1 MTPASPAVPAI
12 KKKAE
17 FVPFSD
23 KLTKSLQDVSKTIED
38 NKETLDTIQGL
49 GIELTQAISAISVS
63 ALKYANMVNNI
74 LDTILPVVEKLPIF
88 PPRIKEVLKDLN
100 AFADK
105 FLASVQTA
113 QKVSANVENGLV
125 AGDVNA
131 LKTHSADL
139 KKVVASV
146 KAIIPDKE

>member
-1 MTPASPAVPAI
+1 
-12 KKKAE
+12 
-17 FVPFSD
+17 
-23 KLTKSLQDVSKTIED
+23 
-38 NKETLDTIQGL
+38 
-49 GIELTQAISAISVS
+49 
-63 ALKYANMVNNI
+63 MVNNI